1 MSLPRNVLICST
13 FFPGVAG
20 HYYCCFNSIML
31 NSSFMS
37 MKTDRVID
45 LSVSK
50 LNLIKDATRQLA
62 VG

>member
-1 MSLPRNVLICST
+1 
-13 FFPGVAG
+13 
-20 HYYCCFNSIML
+20 
-31 NSSFMS
+31 MS
-37 MKTDRVID
+37 MRTDRVID